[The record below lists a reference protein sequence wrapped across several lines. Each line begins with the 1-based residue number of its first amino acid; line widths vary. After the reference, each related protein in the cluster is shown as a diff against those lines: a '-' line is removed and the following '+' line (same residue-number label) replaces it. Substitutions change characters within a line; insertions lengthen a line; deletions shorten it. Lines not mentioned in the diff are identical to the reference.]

1 MIKHCKDNIHMSVT
15 SFLYSLYF
23 TANSIPVVFGEV
35 DNMVTLFIIVLFFTL
50 TVYNIRYMKCCH
62 KSFYVIALLS
72 VAFLFSFLVG
82 NSNVVSKAILS
93 FACFGVPVMV
103 APFSQIN
110 FKKVIKFIAF
120 QGLLLVPFFIKYDY
134 GFGGLGGDS
143 YDDGILMTMSYRL
156 LPFIIAGFTVTFD
169 STNNKYVRFLALVPA
184 VVCAVLL
191 FIVGSRGAQLS
202 VMIFLALFFILKAP
216 TLKSRI
222 RRLIFVA
229 ILGVI
234 FIASFSFVIH
244 SLFSFFDD
252 HEISSLAI
260 YRMEGMLDSG
270 HDLDTGRSTIQRQAW
285 KEFFSSPV
293 FGNGIVS
300 FNDFSGMYPHNIV
313 IQLLGEGGIIFG
325 ILFFLLAYNVI
336 CILFSHSL
344 NSEYAYIVLFIT
356 CAGVIKL
363 FFSST
368 YIESQFFWA
377 LVGIIVN
384 RNAIERIKQFQSAST
399 VTNNSSI
406 QTSLN

>member
-1 MIKHCKDNIHMSVT
+1 MSVT

-23 TANSIPVVFGEV
+23 TVNSIPVVFGEV
-35 DNMVTLFIIVLFFTL
+35 DNMVTLFIIGLFITL
-50 TVYNIRYMKCCH
+50 TVYNIRYMKCCR
-62 KSFYVIALLS
+62 KSFYVIAFFF

-82 NSNVVSKAILS
+82 NSNVVRKAILS
-93 FACFGVPVMV
+93 FACFGIPVMV
-103 APFSQIN
+103 APFSQVD
-110 FKKVIKFIAF
+110 FKKVIKYIAF
-120 QGLLLVPFFIKYDY
+120 QGLLLVPFYIKYDY

-143 YDDGILMTMSYRL
+143 YDDGILMTMSYRI
-156 LPFIIAGFTVTFD
+156 LPFIVAGLSVTLD
-169 STNNKYVRFLALVPA
+169 GTYNKYVRFLSLVPA
-184 VVCAVLL
+184 IVCAVLL
-191 FIVGSRGAQLS
+191 FVVGSRGAQLS

-216 TLKSRI
+216 TPKSRI
-222 RRLIFVA
+222 RRLFLIA

-234 FIASFSFVIH
+234 FIASFTLVVH

-252 HEISSLAI
+252 HDISSLAI
-260 YRMEGMLDSG
+260 NRMENMLDSG

-285 KEFFSSPV
+285 KEFLSSPV

-300 FNDFSGMYPHNIV
+300 FNNFSGMYPHNIL
-313 IQLLGEGGIIFG
+313 IQLLGEGGLIFG
-325 ILFFLLAYNVI
+325 ILFALLAYNVI
-336 CILFSHSL
+336 SILLSHGLNNEFACI
-344 NSEYAYIVLFIT
+344 ILFIT

-384 RNAIERIKQFQSAST
+384 KNAIIKETRFHNAPI

-406 QTSLN
+406 QISSIL

>member
-202 VMIFLALFFILKAP
+202 VLIFLALFFILKAP

-229 ILGVI
+229 LLGVI

-336 CILFSHSL
+336 CILFSHGL